1 MCNKKACGMC
11 DKWYSAKMRD
21 IKNAICSLYAAAA
34 ICNISPPD
42 PPPPIQSDIQL
53 PGSGA
58 RAFARHIGCPLVSL
72 CKRKGGENDQRENE
86 QRENEQS
93 EKAKRKTKLL
103 CLKVKHR

>member
-1 MCNKKACGMC
+1 MQFAVYMQQQQ
-11 DKWYSAKMRD
+11 Y
-21 IKNAICSLYAAAA
+21 AIFLSLT
-34 ICNISPPD
+34 
-42 PPPPIQSDIQL
+42 PPPPTIRSDIQL

-86 QRENEQS
+86 QS
-93 EKAKRKTKLL
+93 EKANRKTKLL